1 MQILSI
7 FSIFSKYRLLIKLSN
22 HQFAMFK
29 NNLYLWYNV
38 QYFTGIKLRVTSV
51 KGNLKKLW
59 NDIKYWY
66 LSGRVESLIL
76 VSLLHHNHF
85 FFNFCRKH
93 SPIWEYTMGP
103 KIYYLVWK
111 PLFAP
116 LNWVP
121 GSTSKQVLN
130 ENGLF

>member
-38 QYFTGIKLRVTSV
+38 QLFTGIKLRVTSV

-59 NDIKYWY
+59 NDIRYWY

-85 FFNFCRKH
+85 FNFCRKH
-93 SPIWEYTMGP
+93 LAWYESIQWGP
-103 KIYYLVWK
+103 KYITWFGNLCLLPWTSTR
-111 PLFAP
+111 
-116 LNWVP
+116 
-121 GSTSKQVLN
+121 STSKQVLN